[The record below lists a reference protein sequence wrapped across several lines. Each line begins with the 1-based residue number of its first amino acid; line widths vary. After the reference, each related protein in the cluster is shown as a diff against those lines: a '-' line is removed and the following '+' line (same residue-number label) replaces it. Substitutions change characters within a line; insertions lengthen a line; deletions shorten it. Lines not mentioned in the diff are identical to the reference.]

1 MAGVGSFIVVLVA
14 RSHDHMPLCSFIDEN
29 YKSSNSVQQ
38 HTRRILEKLTP
49 ASSRDSAASTPH
61 SYQSFDHKD
70 CVYFTLQ
77 DSNFGLTLIAAI
89 NKLLVHTTGVK
100 ELNEL
105 GCALLDTVISAFTQ
119 QFASEE
125 YLSPSVKPYQFIRF
139 DATLL
144 KCVNKFTQ
152 PAVGAGLSPSD
163 SKLTNRRGGGAGGPS
178 SAWGQVDSNPSHSS
192 SNPQYTQLRHEIA
205 GVHDV
210 IRRNYVDLMERGEKL
225 EVMDTYSARLRQDS
239 SQYYKTAVKM
249 NRMRLWK
256 MYGPPAVVAFVFFV
270 FILYYF
276 FM

>member
-29 YKSSNSVQQ
+29 YKSSNTVQQ
-38 HTRRILEKLTP
+38 HTRRILEKITSAP
-49 ASSRDSAASTPH
+49 SRDSASSSPQ

-77 DSNFGLTLIAAI
+77 DNGFGLTLIAAI

-105 GCALLDTVISAFTQ
+105 GCALLDTVINAFTE
-119 QFASEE
+119 QFTREE
-125 YLSPSVKPYQFIRF
+125 FLSTSVKPYQFIKF

-144 KCVNKFTQ
+144 KCVNKFIQ
-152 PAVGAGLSPSD
+152 PVHGAGGLPSE

-178 SAWGQVDSNPSHSS
+178 SEWSQGDSNTTHSS
-192 SNPQYTQLRHEIA
+192 SNPQYAQLRHEIA

-256 MYGPPAVVAFVFFV
+256 MYGPPAVVAFVFIL